1 MISNLSIIISAIGEI
16 CAFLAFFGI
25 SPETLGIDTYNLL
38 KYIIA
43 FLCVFFGTIIGW
55 NLRIKY
61 EEKYGSICEM
71 ISDLKEAPY
80 EVKVNIARA
89 YINGYFFEE
98 ESEPYAFGFIPMGYT
113 KTNEDWYD
121 EFCHKVSTR
130 EGFRYELKPKIRK
143 IIKKNQD
150 IIDDAKNDV

>member
-1 MISNLSIIISAIGEI
+1 MQKIKDALSIIASIITI
-16 CAFLAFFGI
+16 FGI
-25 SPETLGIDTYNLL
+25 TISPSFISFNNPIFLSIFFFLISIFGLALGWLFKTKHYDHLERSDET
-38 KYIIA
+38 
-43 FLCVFFGTIIGW
+43 
-55 NLRIKY
+55 
-61 EEKYGSICEM
+61 

-80 EVKVNIARA
+80 EVKVNLAKA
-89 YINGYFFEE
+89 YINGYFIEE

-113 KTNEDWYD
+113 KTNENWYD

-150 IIDDAKNDV
+150 IIEDAKNDV